1 MASVRQN
8 RFGKLLGSKA
18 FVGPMVGKIG
28 GGESYLAEQLTVKAT
43 VENEYGESASATCK
57 TNFTVVAVDVT
68 INGVGE
74 DKEETEGAFIP
85 FVRDETNG
93 VISVEGTNKMVS
105 VSFSCLPK
113 DLPTNEVVTISCTP
127 PGELYEVLF
136 SGELLRITSTNY
148 PACEIAGHQFMLHG
162 HDVSAGFRDGQV
174 MIALRRLPAN
184 DGNTEDGSDEI
195 CEWDD

>member
-1 MASVRQN
+1 M
-8 RFGKLLGSKA
+8 
-18 FVGPMVGKIG
+18 
-28 GGESYLAEQLTVKAT
+28 
-43 VENEYGESASATCK
+43 
-57 TNFTVVAVDVT
+57 
-68 INGVGE
+68 
-74 DKEETEGAFIP
+74 
-85 FVRDETNG
+85 
-93 VISVEGTNKMVS
+93 
-105 VSFSCLPK
+105 
-113 DLPTNEVVTISCTP
+113 TISCTP

-174 MIALRRLPAN
+174 MIAHRRLPAN